1 MLRRELPTSLMVA
14 LPLPPMRP
22 ALVLAALF
30 SSLAAL
36 SAPASGADRGLLS
49 GPRVTMFG
57 DSVAESLAY
66 VPEAR
71 QFLGERLDLQ
81 LHLASCR
88 RLASPSCWYM
98 GERPPTVLDIVQAS
112 SPAQL
117 GKIVVV
123 DVGYNEPAVNYEAN
137 MSVVAAALVSRG
149 VEHVIWVT
157 MREETDDYRQINR
170 TIRAHAPRW
179 PQIQVADWENAS
191 RGKDWFNTDG
201 LHLNAAGALGL
212 ATLLRPFILAACGS
226 ACESTSPTTAEA
238 PRNVRAP
245 VLRGTPV
252 VGRLLTCRPG
262 SWSGMRPIVL
272 SYRWLRNG
280 RAIAGALGNERRL
293 RPADGRRLVAC
304 QVWAGNA
311 SGAAQA
317 TSKAL
322 RIRAA
327 R

>member
-1 MLRRELPTSLMVA
+1 MRR
-14 LPLPPMRP
+14 
-22 ALVLAALF
+22 ALVLVALL
-30 SSLAAL
+30 SGLAAL
-36 SAPASGADRGLLS
+36 SSAASGADRAVS
-49 GPRVTMFG
+49 AGPRVTMFG

-98 GERPPTVLDIVQAS
+98 GERPPTVLDIVQS
-112 SPAQL
+112 SSLAQL

-179 PQIQVADWENAS
+179 PQVQVVDWEGAS
-191 RGKDWFNTDG
+191 RGKDWFNADG

-212 ATLLRPFILAACGS
+212 ATLLRPYVLAACAS
-226 ACESTSPTTAEA
+226 ACESAPTAEA
-238 PRNVRAP
+238 PRNLRAP
-245 VLRGTPV
+245 VLRGAPV
-252 VGRLLTCRPG
+252 VGHLLTCRPG
-262 SWSGMRPIVL
+262 SWAGMRPIVL
-272 SYRWLRNG
+272 SYRWLRSG
-280 RAIAGALGNERRL
+280 KVIPGALGRQRRL
-293 RPADGRRLVAC
+293 RGADGRKLVAC
-304 QVWAGNA
+304 QVWAGNV
-311 SGAAQA
+311 SGAAHA

-322 RIRAA
+322 LVRAA
-327 R
+327 Q